1 MKSGSLLLCFED
13 LGYVGGLTPKADP
26 STSAAAVVIDSIL
39 RLFEFT
45 DSTGKPLRV

>member
-26 STSAAAVVIDSIL
+26 STSAAAVVIDS
-39 RLFEFT
+39 
-45 DSTGKPLRV
+45 KALRVYRLYG